1 MIENQEI
8 GDVPAVEAPEEPAVA
23 VSSRPR
29 RNVCAPQ
36 RYGDFVMYYPDSDHI
51 EALSVVDDDNPAS
64 YEQLLNSGVS
74 REWQAMQDEYNALA
88 DNETWHLVPGS
99 SGRRRVVGA
108 SGYTTSNVGLRGK
121 LTSRKRGMSY
131 KDLVRCLGWG
141 TTKAHSHKQTDFI
154 ENLMY

>member
-1 MIENQEI
+1 M
-8 GDVPAVEAPEEPAVA
+8 
-23 VSSRPR
+23 
-29 RNVCAPQ
+29 
-36 RYGDFVMYYPDSDHI
+36 
-51 EALSVVDDDNPAS
+51 
-64 YEQLLNSGVS
+64 NSGVS

-108 SGYTTSNVGLRGK
+108 SGYTRQRGSQGK

-154 ENLMY
+154 EISCTSLPCSTCIANIFIMSAAALTSIHSLKVGHGEKNRIPVIPIPHPFATLRVW